1 MNSRSWLIRRALLAI
16 ALMVGFYALAL
27 TIALGLLWI
36 PYAEWTYVGRVHIRI
51 ALVCVV
57 AGLTVLWAIAP
68 RADRFEPP
76 GPRLDEY
83 TCPDL
88 FRMIR
93 EVASAT
99 GQAEPSEVYLLN
111 EVNAWVTQR
120 GGVMGFGSRRVMG
133 IGFPLLQGL
142 SIEEVKAILAHEF
155 GHYSSGDV
163 ALGPWIYKTRAAISR
178 AIAGV
183 HESWLEAPFQWYGK
197 LFLKITHSISR
208 QQEFIAD
215 QIAAKVTSAA
225 AAASALRQVTALSPA
240 FQAYVGQEL
249 VPVMRAGFMPPIA
262 SGFASYLREDRIADW
277 ARRVVEHEEQEGTT
291 DEFDTHPSLKERL
304 GALGAGA
311 SSMLADRPGAGLT
324 FGSGESIVGERGSA
338 AALLPNAEQQAA
350 ALARVTFGAQN
361 VTGLKP
367 LSWSEVGESVIIPDW
382 RRLAGACAA
391 WLSRYTPD
399 TLPTSEEE
407 LIRAGS
413 GLTRPGD
420 ELSTRDRI
428 GRAVHV
434 FGVGVGLALLDRGWM
449 LQTGVGRPIL
459 LTRGSEVIDPF
470 DSVHRLAT
478 GQLSAAEWKAQCSA
492 AGISGCVLGAHPTVK
507 V

>member
-1 MNSRSWLIRRALLAI
+1 MNSRSWLVRRAILAI
-16 ALMVGFYALAL
+16 ALMVGFYAFAL
-27 TIALGLLWI
+27 TIAFGLLWI
-36 PYAEWTYVGRVHIRI
+36 PYAEWAYVGRVHLRI

-57 AGLTVLWAIAP
+57 AGLTVLWAIVP

-83 TCPDL
+83 TCPEL

-99 GQAEPSEVYLLN
+99 GQSEPSEVYLLN

-120 GGVMGFGSRRVMG
+120 GGIMGFGSRRVMG

-163 ALGPWIYKTRAAISR
+163 ALGPWIYKTRAAIGR

-240 FQAYVGQEL
+240 FHAYVGQEL
-249 VPVMRAGFMPPIA
+249 VPVMRAGFLPPIA

-277 ARRVVEHEEQEGTT
+277 VRRVVEHEEQEGTT

-304 GALGAGA
+304 DALGDSSSSGA
-311 SSMLADRPGAGLT
+311 AA
-324 FGSGESIVGERGSA
+324 GERGSA

-350 ALARVTFGAQN
+350 TLARVTFGAQN

-367 LSWSEVGESVIIPDW
+367 LSWSEVGESVTIPEW
-382 RRLAGACAA
+382 RNLANACAA

-413 GLTRPGD
+413 GLARPGD
-420 ELSTRDRI
+420 GISTRDRI

-434 FGVGVGLALLDRGWM
+434 FGVGVGLALLDRGWL
-449 LQTGVGRPIL
+449 LQTGVGKPIV

-470 DSVHRLAT
+470 DAVHRLAT
-478 GQLSAAEWKAQCSA
+478 GQLSPAEWKAQCSA
-492 AGISGCVLGAHPTVK
+492 AGISGCVLAAHPTVR